1 MIKTIIFDFGDVF
14 INLDKEGIL
23 YNALNIFGIDS
34 FPAAMLKTNALYE
47 MGLITTDSFLKFYT
61 NEFPH
66 VSKKNMIN
74 LWNSILKDFPIH
86 RLDFLNEL
94 SKQKDYK
101 LILLSNTNTLHI
113 DWIIEHVPFYEEF
126 KNCFDAFYLSHEIH
140 LRKPNRDIY
149 EFVLNKNSIKPEEC
163 LFIDDTAENTDTAKS
178 IGIHT
183 WNINPK
189 NEDVINLFTVNH
201 HLF

>member
-66 VSKKNMIN
+66 VSKKSMIN

>member
-14 INLDKEGIL
+14 INLDKEGAIKQ
-23 YNALNIFGIDS
+23 ALKVFGIDS
-34 FPAAMLKTNALYE
+34 FPAAILKTNAE

-66 VSKKNMIN
+66 VSKKSMIN

>member
-178 IGIHT
+178 IGINT